1 MAQTI
6 MLQGTSSHV
15 GKSLLCTALCR
26 IFYQDGFKTVPFKA
40 QNMALNSAVTPD
52 GGEIGRA
59 QAVQA
64 EAAGLAASV
73 YMNPILLKPKQN
85 QEAQVIV
92 LGKPRG
98 DMSAR
103 DYRHNFLPQAE
114 PLVSDCI
121 NKLKSEY
128 EVLVIEGAGSPAEIN
143 LKDRDIVNMKTAEL
157 ADAPVLLVA
166 DIDRGGVFA
175 FLIGT
180 LELLEP
186 QERQRVKGFII
197 NKFRGDLTLL
207 KPGLDFLEERT
218 GIPVLGVIPYIHE
231 HGIDEEDSVSLTE
244 KHASGAVDA
253 PIKIAIMQLP
263 RISNF
268 TDFNALQSLPD
279 TSLRYIKKGENIG
292 DADLVI
298 IPGSKNSILDLLYLQ
313 EEGYADEIWQLARQG
328 QYIVGICGG
337 YQMLGEKLLDPERN
351 EGAIGSLNGLALL
364 PVITNYTGHKITHQV
379 EATLLGGAAI
389 GLDIN
394 AGTIKG
400 YEIHSGQTELLDKD
414 AGLLCIQKRSG
425 EKVEII
431 DGAVNQAGNV
441 FGTHLHGLFDN
452 QEFLRSFMNNL
463 RSRKGL
469 APLDEQELVPY
480 NKQHK
485 YDQLAEIIRTAL
497 NMKMLYEIM
506 GIKDA

>member
-1 MAQTI
+1 MAQSI
-6 MLQGTSSHV
+6 MVQGTSSHV

-59 QAVQA
+59 QAAQA
-64 EAAGLAASV
+64 EAAKLTASV
-73 YMNPILLKPKQN
+73 YMNPILLKPKQD

-92 LGKPRG
+92 LGHPHG
-98 DMSAR
+98 DMSAW
-103 DYRHNFLPQAE
+103 DYRQNYLPQAE
-114 PLVSDCI
+114 PLVLDCI

-143 LKDRDIVNMKTAEL
+143 LKDQDIANMKTAEL

-175 FLIGT
+175 FIIGT

-186 QERQRVKGFII
+186 QERQRIKGFII

-231 HGIDEEDSVSLTE
+231 HGIDEEDSVSLSDTY
-244 KHASGAVDA
+244 ASGALDA
-253 PIKIAIMQLP
+253 SIKIAIMQLP

-268 TDFNALQSLPD
+268 TDFNVLQDLPD
-279 TSLRYIKKGENIG
+279 TRLQYIKKGERIG

-298 IPGSKNSILDLLYLQ
+298 IPGSKNSILDLRYLQ
-313 EEGYADEIWQLARQG
+313 DEGYADEIWRLSEQG
-328 QYIVGICGG
+328 KYIAGICGG
-337 YQMLGEKLLDPERN
+337 YQMLGEKLLDPEAT
-351 EGAIGSLNGLALL
+351 EAGIGSLNGLNLL
-364 PVITNYTGHKITHQV
+364 PIITTYTDQKITHQV
-379 EATLLGGAAI
+379 KAAFLTEAAFCS
-389 GLDIN
+389 DIN
-394 AGTIKG
+394 DRSING

-414 AGLLCIQKRSG
+414 AGLLLIQQRSG
-425 EKVEII
+425 ERVTII
-431 DGAVNQAGNV
+431 DGAVNKAGNV

-452 QEFLRSFMNNL
+452 PEFLRTLMNTL
-463 RSRKGL
+463 RRKKGL
-469 APLDEQELVPY
+469 GPIDEYKLSS
-480 NKQHK
+480 NKKQLK
-485 YDQLAEIIRTAL
+485 YDQLAEIVRTAL
-497 NMKMLYEIM
+497 NMEMLYKIM
-506 GIKDA
+506 GIKDT